1 MMGMEEVAAL
11 LLNLDIDISY
21 SFLDSFFK
29 TPMLSIAEVSG
40 GQKIFEV
47 KIF

>member
-29 TPMLSIAEVSG
+29 APMLSIAEVSG
-40 GQKIFEV
+40 GQKHFRL
-47 KIF
+47 KRF